1 MPGAQNG
8 QRREK
13 KSVGGSE
20 FPPGE
25 SCSYTEQA
33 PPGLHVGSGWDR
45 GLVSDKEPPGSP
57 SNN

>member
-13 KSVGGSE
+13 KTVGGSG

-25 SCSYTEQA
+25 MNRPFLASMWEVDETE
-33 PPGLHVGSGWDR
+33 GL
-45 GLVSDKEPPGSP
+45 
-57 SNN
+57 